1 MAADLQEQAV
11 QVEWK
16 AAKITAAALKG
27 LIEQI
32 LANREKIT
40 HGEQS
45 LKKLNLQGKKLESI
59 ELTGEDM
66 QAFKRELNKY
76 AVDFSIKKDTET
88 QNYTVFFKGQDVDR
102 VYKGL
107 QKCVENFQKGS
118 KKPMQKPEATH
129 VAGYAAWKKKFNRQ
143 VQRGESGIQIVGY
156 SPRKVNVE
164 QEKKDSSGNTIIG
177 ADGKPVMEK
186 VTRQVPSYVPVS
198 VFDVSQTEGEPLPQ
212 LVNELNGSVE
222 AYQDLMQ
229 AIRDVSPFPVS
240 FEEIQGGAKGFCDPV
255 TQRIVIQQ
263 GMSEAQ
269 SVKTAIHEVTH
280 ADLHAPEQNLIL
292 ADRTD
297 RRTREIEA
305 ESTAFV
311 VCEHYG
317 IDTSDYTFPYL
328 ASWSSSKELAE
339 LQSSLET
346 IQKQAG
352 DLIDKIDTRL
362 TELQKDREKDL
373 FTEITPDQVKNL
385 ASSFENKED
394 RTFIIY
400 QLKENADNRN
410 IRFEGLDQLRQAN
423 IAPALPMYD
432 KVYTGKLP
440 AGKTLDDIFTEFNI
454 NRPADFTGHSLSVSD
469 IIAIKEDFGITAHY
483 VDSFGFENLPEFAQ
497 DIEDQQ
503 QEADVASFEK
513 YQGISSEEARRH
525 EELLDTVRF
534 DGDIDLDRE
543 KTREQLGFRD
553 QNKEQPK
560 AAQEP
565 QKKISMKERM
575 AAAQAEADRRNSSHA
590 LNQHQRDKT
599 AERGE

>member
-1 MAADLQEQAV
+1 MPKNNDKLKELLEQAE
-11 QVEWK
+11 QGTK
-16 AAKITAAALKG
+16 AVFESENYRNYLATMSKFHSYSFRNSL
-27 LIEQI
+27 LI
-32 LANREKIT
+32 L
-40 HGEQS
+40 
-45 LKKLNLQGKKLESI
+45 
-59 ELTGEDM
+59 
-66 QAFKRELNKY
+66 
-76 AVDFSIKKDTET
+76 
-88 QNYTVFFKGQDVDR
+88 
-102 VYKGL
+102 
-107 QKCVENFQKGS
+107 
-118 KKPMQKPEATH
+118 MQKPEATH

-164 QEKKDSSGNTIIG
+164 QEKKDSFGNTIIG

-373 FTEITPDQVKNL
+373 FTEITPDQVKTL
-385 ASSFENKED
+385 ASSFEKED
-394 RTFIIY
+394 
-400 QLKENADNRN
+400 L
-410 IRFEGLDQLRQAN
+410 
-423 IAPALPMYD
+423 
-432 KVYTGKLP
+432 
-440 AGKTLDDIFTEFNI
+440 
-454 NRPADFTGHSLSVSD
+454 
-469 IIAIKEDFGITAHY
+469 
-483 VDSFGFENLPEFAQ
+483 
-497 DIEDQQ
+497 
-503 QEADVASFEK
+503 
-513 YQGISSEEARRH
+513 RH
-525 EELLDTVRF
+525 EEMLDTVRF

-590 LNQHQRDKT
+590 LNQPQRDKT
-599 AERGE
+599 AERRE

>member
-1 MAADLQEQAV
+1 MPKNNDKLKELLEQAE
-11 QVEWK
+11 QGTK
-16 AAKITAAALKG
+16 AVFESENYRNYLATMSKFHSYSFRNSL
-27 LIEQI
+27 LI
-32 LANREKIT
+32 L
-40 HGEQS
+40 
-45 LKKLNLQGKKLESI
+45 
-59 ELTGEDM
+59 
-66 QAFKRELNKY
+66 
-76 AVDFSIKKDTET
+76 
-88 QNYTVFFKGQDVDR
+88 
-102 VYKGL
+102 
-107 QKCVENFQKGS
+107 
-118 KKPMQKPEATH
+118 MQKPEATH

-240 FEEIQGGAKGFCDPV
+240 FEEIQGGTKGFCDPV

-269 SVKTAIHEVTH
+269 SIKTAIHEVTH

-373 FTEITPDQVKNL
+373 FTEITPDQVKTL
-385 ASSFENKED
+385 ASSFEKED
-394 RTFIIY
+394 
-400 QLKENADNRN
+400 
-410 IRFEGLDQLRQAN
+410 
-423 IAPALPMYD
+423 
-432 KVYTGKLP
+432 
-440 AGKTLDDIFTEFNI
+440 
-454 NRPADFTGHSLSVSD
+454 
-469 IIAIKEDFGITAHY
+469 
-483 VDSFGFENLPEFAQ
+483 
-497 DIEDQQ
+497 
-503 QEADVASFEK
+503 
-513 YQGISSEEARRH
+513 RRH
-525 EELLDTVRF
+525 EEMLDTVRF

-590 LNQHQRDKT
+590 LNQPQRDKT
-599 AERGE
+599 AERRE

>member
-1 MAADLQEQAV
+1 MPKNNDKLKELLEQAE
-11 QVEWK
+11 QGTK
-16 AAKITAAALKG
+16 AVFESNNYRNYLATMSKFHSYSFRNSL
-27 LIEQI
+27 LI
-32 LANREKIT
+32 L
-40 HGEQS
+40 
-45 LKKLNLQGKKLESI
+45 
-59 ELTGEDM
+59 
-66 QAFKRELNKY
+66 
-76 AVDFSIKKDTET
+76 
-88 QNYTVFFKGQDVDR
+88 
-102 VYKGL
+102 
-107 QKCVENFQKGS
+107 
-118 KKPMQKPEATH
+118 MQKPEATH

-164 QEKKDSSGNTIIG
+164 QEKKDSSGHTIIG
-177 ADGKPVMEK
+177 ADGKPVMER

-346 IQKQAG
+346 IQKQAE

-373 FTEITPDQVKNL
+373 FTEITPDQVKAL
-385 ASSFENKED
+385 VSSFENKED
-394 RTFIIY
+394 RPFGCYLAPENGKWTAVDDRTHDCWVETFPDRKTAIDWLSGKFEMSEYLERQAAPKIEIGNKTLAGRTFSIY
-400 QLKENADNRN
+400 QLKNDESTRPFK
-410 IRFEGLDQLRQAN
+410 FEGLDYVKQHNENA
-423 IAPALPMYD
+423 APSLAMYD
-432 KVYTGKLP
+432 LVYSGSLPEGK
-440 AGKTLDDIFTEFNI
+440 GLDDIFTEFNI
-454 NRPADFTGHSLSVSD
+454 NHPADFTGHSLSVSD
-469 IIAIKEDFGITAHY
+469 IIAIKFEGKITAHY

-497 DIEDQQ
+497 AIEDKQ
-503 QEADVASFEK
+503 QEIDVASYEK
-513 YQGISSEEARRH
+513 YQGISQDSRRQEET
-525 EELLDTVRF
+525 LDSVKF
-534 DGDIDLDRE
+534 DNDIDLDRE
-543 KTREQLGFRD
+543 KTREQLGFKD
-553 QNKEQPK
+553 Q
-560 AAQEP
+560 AAAPAQP
-565 QKKISMKERM
+565 QKKMSMKERM

-590 LNQHQRDKT
+590 PDQPQHDKT

>member
-1 MAADLQEQAV
+1 MPKNNDKLKELLEQAE
-11 QVEWK
+11 QGTK
-16 AAKITAAALKG
+16 AVFESENYRNYLATMSKFHSYSFRNSL
-27 LIEQI
+27 LI
-32 LANREKIT
+32 L
-40 HGEQS
+40 
-45 LKKLNLQGKKLESI
+45 
-59 ELTGEDM
+59 
-66 QAFKRELNKY
+66 
-76 AVDFSIKKDTET
+76 
-88 QNYTVFFKGQDVDR
+88 
-102 VYKGL
+102 
-107 QKCVENFQKGS
+107 
-118 KKPMQKPEATH
+118 MQKPEATH

-229 AIRDVSPFPVS
+229 AICDVSPFPVS

-373 FTEITPDQVKNL
+373 FTEITPDQVKTL
-385 ASSFENKED
+385 ASSFEKED
-394 RTFIIY
+394 
-400 QLKENADNRN
+400 
-410 IRFEGLDQLRQAN
+410 
-423 IAPALPMYD
+423 
-432 KVYTGKLP
+432 
-440 AGKTLDDIFTEFNI
+440 
-454 NRPADFTGHSLSVSD
+454 
-469 IIAIKEDFGITAHY
+469 
-483 VDSFGFENLPEFAQ
+483 
-497 DIEDQQ
+497 
-503 QEADVASFEK
+503 
-513 YQGISSEEARRH
+513 RRH
-525 EELLDTVRF
+525 EEMLDTVRF

-590 LNQHQRDKT
+590 LNQPQRDKT
-599 AERGE
+599 AERRE

>member
-1 MAADLQEQAV
+1 MPKNNDKLKELLEQAE
-11 QVEWK
+11 QGTK
-16 AAKITAAALKG
+16 AVFESENYRNYLATMSKFHSYSFRNSL
-27 LIEQI
+27 LI
-32 LANREKIT
+32 L
-40 HGEQS
+40 
-45 LKKLNLQGKKLESI
+45 
-59 ELTGEDM
+59 
-66 QAFKRELNKY
+66 
-76 AVDFSIKKDTET
+76 
-88 QNYTVFFKGQDVDR
+88 
-102 VYKGL
+102 
-107 QKCVENFQKGS
+107 
-118 KKPMQKPEATH
+118 MQKPEATH

-362 TELQKDREKDL
+362 TELQKDKEKDL
-373 FTEITPDQVKNL
+373 FTEITPDQVKTL
-385 ASSFENKED
+385 ASSFEK
-394 RTFIIY
+394 
-400 QLKENADNRN
+400 
-410 IRFEGLDQLRQAN
+410 
-423 IAPALPMYD
+423 
-432 KVYTGKLP
+432 
-440 AGKTLDDIFTEFNI
+440 
-454 NRPADFTGHSLSVSD
+454 
-469 IIAIKEDFGITAHY
+469 
-483 VDSFGFENLPEFAQ
+483 VDSFGFEKLPEFAQ

-525 EELLDTVRF
+525 EEMLDTVRF

-575 AAAQAEADRRNSSHA
+575 AAAQAEADRRNSSHS
-590 LNQHQRDKT
+590 LNQPQRDKT

>member
-1 MAADLQEQAV
+1 MPKNNDKLKELLEQAE
-11 QVEWK
+11 QGTK
-16 AAKITAAALKG
+16 AVFESENYRNYLATMSKFHSYSFRNSL
-27 LIEQI
+27 LI
-32 LANREKIT
+32 L
-40 HGEQS
+40 
-45 LKKLNLQGKKLESI
+45 
-59 ELTGEDM
+59 
-66 QAFKRELNKY
+66 
-76 AVDFSIKKDTET
+76 
-88 QNYTVFFKGQDVDR
+88 
-102 VYKGL
+102 
-107 QKCVENFQKGS
+107 
-118 KKPMQKPEATH
+118 MQKPEATH

-177 ADGKPVMEK
+177 ADGNPVMEK

-373 FTEITPDQVKNL
+373 FTEITPDQVKTL
-385 ASSFENKED
+385 ASSFEKED
-394 RTFIIY
+394 
-400 QLKENADNRN
+400 
-410 IRFEGLDQLRQAN
+410 
-423 IAPALPMYD
+423 
-432 KVYTGKLP
+432 
-440 AGKTLDDIFTEFNI
+440 
-454 NRPADFTGHSLSVSD
+454 
-469 IIAIKEDFGITAHY
+469 
-483 VDSFGFENLPEFAQ
+483 
-497 DIEDQQ
+497 
-503 QEADVASFEK
+503 
-513 YQGISSEEARRH
+513 RRH
-525 EELLDTVRF
+525 EEMLDTVRF

-590 LNQHQRDKT
+590 LNQPQRDKT
-599 AERGE
+599 AERRE

>member
-1 MAADLQEQAV
+1 
-11 QVEWK
+11 
-16 AAKITAAALKG
+16 
-27 LIEQI
+27 
-32 LANREKIT
+32 
-40 HGEQS
+40 
-45 LKKLNLQGKKLESI
+45 
-59 ELTGEDM
+59 
-66 QAFKRELNKY
+66 
-76 AVDFSIKKDTET
+76 
-88 QNYTVFFKGQDVDR
+88 
-102 VYKGL
+102 
-107 QKCVENFQKGS
+107 
-118 KKPMQKPEATH
+118 MQKPEATH

-373 FTEITPDQVKNL
+373 FTEITPDQVKTL
-385 ASSFENKED
+385 ASSFEKED
-394 RTFIIY
+394 
-400 QLKENADNRN
+400 
-410 IRFEGLDQLRQAN
+410 
-423 IAPALPMYD
+423 
-432 KVYTGKLP
+432 
-440 AGKTLDDIFTEFNI
+440 
-454 NRPADFTGHSLSVSD
+454 
-469 IIAIKEDFGITAHY
+469 
-483 VDSFGFENLPEFAQ
+483 
-497 DIEDQQ
+497 
-503 QEADVASFEK
+503 
-513 YQGISSEEARRH
+513 RRH
-525 EELLDTVRF
+525 EEILDTVRF

-590 LNQHQRDKT
+590 LNQPQRDKT
-599 AERGE
+599 AERRE

>member
-1 MAADLQEQAV
+1 MPKNNDKLKELLEQAE
-11 QVEWK
+11 QGTK
-16 AAKITAAALKG
+16 AVFESENYRNYLATMSKFHSYSFRNSL
-27 LIEQI
+27 LI
-32 LANREKIT
+32 L
-40 HGEQS
+40 
-45 LKKLNLQGKKLESI
+45 
-59 ELTGEDM
+59 
-66 QAFKRELNKY
+66 
-76 AVDFSIKKDTET
+76 
-88 QNYTVFFKGQDVDR
+88 
-102 VYKGL
+102 
-107 QKCVENFQKGS
+107 
-118 KKPMQKPEATH
+118 MQKPEATH

-373 FTEITPDQVKNL
+373 FTEITPDQVKTL
-385 ASSFENKED
+385 ASSFEKED
-394 RTFIIY
+394 
-400 QLKENADNRN
+400 
-410 IRFEGLDQLRQAN
+410 
-423 IAPALPMYD
+423 
-432 KVYTGKLP
+432 
-440 AGKTLDDIFTEFNI
+440 
-454 NRPADFTGHSLSVSD
+454 
-469 IIAIKEDFGITAHY
+469 
-483 VDSFGFENLPEFAQ
+483 
-497 DIEDQQ
+497 
-503 QEADVASFEK
+503 
-513 YQGISSEEARRH
+513 RRH
-525 EELLDTVRF
+525 EEMLDTVRF

-565 QKKISMKERM
+565 QMKISMKERM

-590 LNQHQRDKT
+590 LNQPQRDKT
-599 AERGE
+599 AERRE

>member
-1 MAADLQEQAV
+1 MPKNNDKLKELLEQAE
-11 QVEWK
+11 QGTK
-16 AAKITAAALKG
+16 AVFESENYRNYLATMSKFHSYSFRNSL
-27 LIEQI
+27 LI
-32 LANREKIT
+32 L
-40 HGEQS
+40 
-45 LKKLNLQGKKLESI
+45 
-59 ELTGEDM
+59 
-66 QAFKRELNKY
+66 
-76 AVDFSIKKDTET
+76 
-88 QNYTVFFKGQDVDR
+88 
-102 VYKGL
+102 
-107 QKCVENFQKGS
+107 
-118 KKPMQKPEATH
+118 MQKPEATH

-373 FTEITPDQVKNL
+373 FTEITPDQVKTL
-385 ASSFENKED
+385 ASSFEKED
-394 RTFIIY
+394 
-400 QLKENADNRN
+400 
-410 IRFEGLDQLRQAN
+410 
-423 IAPALPMYD
+423 
-432 KVYTGKLP
+432 
-440 AGKTLDDIFTEFNI
+440 
-454 NRPADFTGHSLSVSD
+454 
-469 IIAIKEDFGITAHY
+469 
-483 VDSFGFENLPEFAQ
+483 
-497 DIEDQQ
+497 
-503 QEADVASFEK
+503 
-513 YQGISSEEARRH
+513 RRH
-525 EELLDTVRF
+525 EEMLDTVRF

-575 AAAQAEADRRNSSHA
+575 AAAQAEADRRNSSRA
-590 LNQHQRDKT
+590 LNQPQRDKT
-599 AERGE
+599 AERRE

>member
-1 MAADLQEQAV
+1 MPKNNDKLKELLEQAE
-11 QVEWK
+11 QGTK
-16 AAKITAAALKG
+16 AVFESENYRNYLATMSKFHSYSFRNSL
-27 LIEQI
+27 LI
-32 LANREKIT
+32 L
-40 HGEQS
+40 
-45 LKKLNLQGKKLESI
+45 
-59 ELTGEDM
+59 
-66 QAFKRELNKY
+66 
-76 AVDFSIKKDTET
+76 
-88 QNYTVFFKGQDVDR
+88 
-102 VYKGL
+102 
-107 QKCVENFQKGS
+107 
-118 KKPMQKPEATH
+118 MQKPEATH
-129 VAGYAAWKKKFNRQ
+129 VAGYAAWKKKFN
-143 VQRGESGIQIVGY
+143 
-156 SPRKVNVE
+156 
-164 QEKKDSSGNTIIG
+164 
-177 ADGKPVMEK
+177 
-186 VTRQVPSYVPVS
+186 RQVPSYVPVS

-590 LNQHQRDKT
+590 LNQPQRDKT

>member
-1 MAADLQEQAV
+1 MPKNNDKLKELLEQAE
-11 QVEWK
+11 QGTK
-16 AAKITAAALKG
+16 AVFESENYRNYLATMSKFHSYSFRNSL
-27 LIEQI
+27 LI
-32 LANREKIT
+32 L
-40 HGEQS
+40 
-45 LKKLNLQGKKLESI
+45 
-59 ELTGEDM
+59 
-66 QAFKRELNKY
+66 
-76 AVDFSIKKDTET
+76 
-88 QNYTVFFKGQDVDR
+88 
-102 VYKGL
+102 
-107 QKCVENFQKGS
+107 
-118 KKPMQKPEATH
+118 MQKPEATH

-186 VTRQVPSYVPVS
+186 ITRQVPSYVPVS

-373 FTEITPDQVKNL
+373 FTEITPDQVKTL
-385 ASSFENKED
+385 ASSFEKED
-394 RTFIIY
+394 
-400 QLKENADNRN
+400 
-410 IRFEGLDQLRQAN
+410 
-423 IAPALPMYD
+423 
-432 KVYTGKLP
+432 
-440 AGKTLDDIFTEFNI
+440 
-454 NRPADFTGHSLSVSD
+454 
-469 IIAIKEDFGITAHY
+469 
-483 VDSFGFENLPEFAQ
+483 
-497 DIEDQQ
+497 
-503 QEADVASFEK
+503 
-513 YQGISSEEARRH
+513 RRH
-525 EELLDTVRF
+525 EEMLDTVRF

-590 LNQHQRDKT
+590 LNQPQRDKT
-599 AERGE
+599 AERRE

>member
-1 MAADLQEQAV
+1 MPKNNDKLKELLEQAE
-11 QVEWK
+11 QGTK
-16 AAKITAAALKG
+16 AVFESDNYRNYLATMSKFHSYSFRNSL
-27 LIEQI
+27 LI
-32 LANREKIT
+32 L
-40 HGEQS
+40 
-45 LKKLNLQGKKLESI
+45 
-59 ELTGEDM
+59 
-66 QAFKRELNKY
+66 
-76 AVDFSIKKDTET
+76 
-88 QNYTVFFKGQDVDR
+88 
-102 VYKGL
+102 
-107 QKCVENFQKGS
+107 
-118 KKPMQKPEATH
+118 MQKPEATH

-156 SPRKVNVE
+156 SPRKVNME
-164 QEKKDSSGNTIIG
+164 QEKKDSSGHTIIG
-177 ADGKPVMEK
+177 ADGKPVMER

-373 FTEITPDQVKNL
+373 SVP
-385 ASSFENKED
+385 AD

-400 QLKENADNRN
+400 QLKENADNQN
-410 IRFEGLDQLRQAN
+410 IRFEGLDQLQQAN
-423 IAPALPMYD
+423 IALALPMYD

-454 NRPADFTGHSLSVSD
+454 NRPADFIGHSLSVSD
-469 IIAIKEDFGITAHY
+469 IIVIKEDFGFTAHY
-483 VDSFGFENLPEFAQ
+483 VDSFGFESLPEFAQ
-497 DIEDQQ
+497 AIGNQQ

-513 YQGISSEEARRH
+513 YQGILSEEARRH
-525 EELLDTVRF
+525 EETLDTVRF

-553 QNKEQPK
+553 QYKEQPK
-560 AAQEP
+560 AAPEP

-590 LNQHQRDKT
+590 PDQPQHDKT
-599 AERGE
+599 TERGE

>member
-1 MAADLQEQAV
+1 MPKNNDKLKELLEQAE
-11 QVEWK
+11 QGTK
-16 AAKITAAALKG
+16 AVFESENYRNYLATMSKFHSYSFRNSL
-27 LIEQI
+27 LI
-32 LANREKIT
+32 L
-40 HGEQS
+40 
-45 LKKLNLQGKKLESI
+45 
-59 ELTGEDM
+59 
-66 QAFKRELNKY
+66 
-76 AVDFSIKKDTET
+76 
-88 QNYTVFFKGQDVDR
+88 
-102 VYKGL
+102 
-107 QKCVENFQKGS
+107 
-118 KKPMQKPEATH
+118 MQKPEATH

-373 FTEITPDQVKNL
+373 FTEITPDQVKTL
-385 ASSFENKED
+385 ASSFEKED
-394 RTFIIY
+394 
-400 QLKENADNRN
+400 
-410 IRFEGLDQLRQAN
+410 
-423 IAPALPMYD
+423 
-432 KVYTGKLP
+432 
-440 AGKTLDDIFTEFNI
+440 
-454 NRPADFTGHSLSVSD
+454 
-469 IIAIKEDFGITAHY
+469 
-483 VDSFGFENLPEFAQ
+483 
-497 DIEDQQ
+497 
-503 QEADVASFEK
+503 
-513 YQGISSEEARRH
+513 RRH
-525 EELLDTVRF
+525 EEMLDTVRF

-590 LNQHQRDKT
+590 LNQPQRDKT
-599 AERGE
+599 AERGK

>member
-1 MAADLQEQAV
+1 MPKNNDKLKELLEQAE
-11 QVEWK
+11 QGTK
-16 AAKITAAALKG
+16 AVFESENYRNYLATMSKFHSYSFRNSL
-27 LIEQI
+27 LI
-32 LANREKIT
+32 L
-40 HGEQS
+40 
-45 LKKLNLQGKKLESI
+45 
-59 ELTGEDM
+59 
-66 QAFKRELNKY
+66 
-76 AVDFSIKKDTET
+76 
-88 QNYTVFFKGQDVDR
+88 
-102 VYKGL
+102 
-107 QKCVENFQKGS
+107 
-118 KKPMQKPEATH
+118 MQKPEATH

-186 VTRQVPSYVPVS
+186 VTLQVPSYVPVS

-373 FTEITPDQVKNL
+373 FTEITPDQVKTL
-385 ASSFENKED
+385 ASSFEKED
-394 RTFIIY
+394 
-400 QLKENADNRN
+400 
-410 IRFEGLDQLRQAN
+410 
-423 IAPALPMYD
+423 
-432 KVYTGKLP
+432 
-440 AGKTLDDIFTEFNI
+440 
-454 NRPADFTGHSLSVSD
+454 
-469 IIAIKEDFGITAHY
+469 
-483 VDSFGFENLPEFAQ
+483 
-497 DIEDQQ
+497 
-503 QEADVASFEK
+503 
-513 YQGISSEEARRH
+513 RRH
-525 EELLDTVRF
+525 EEMLDTVRF

-590 LNQHQRDKT
+590 LNQPQRDKT
-599 AERGE
+599 AERRE

>member
-1 MAADLQEQAV
+1 MPKNNDKLKELLEQAE
-11 QVEWK
+11 QGTK
-16 AAKITAAALKG
+16 AVFESENYRNYLATMSKFHSYSFRNSL
-27 LIEQI
+27 LI
-32 LANREKIT
+32 L
-40 HGEQS
+40 
-45 LKKLNLQGKKLESI
+45 
-59 ELTGEDM
+59 
-66 QAFKRELNKY
+66 
-76 AVDFSIKKDTET
+76 
-88 QNYTVFFKGQDVDR
+88 
-102 VYKGL
+102 
-107 QKCVENFQKGS
+107 
-118 KKPMQKPEATH
+118 MQKPEATH

-177 ADGKPVMEK
+177 SDGKPVMEK

-373 FTEITPDQVKNL
+373 FTEITPDQVKTL
-385 ASSFENKED
+385 ASSFEKED
-394 RTFIIY
+394 
-400 QLKENADNRN
+400 
-410 IRFEGLDQLRQAN
+410 
-423 IAPALPMYD
+423 
-432 KVYTGKLP
+432 
-440 AGKTLDDIFTEFNI
+440 
-454 NRPADFTGHSLSVSD
+454 
-469 IIAIKEDFGITAHY
+469 
-483 VDSFGFENLPEFAQ
+483 
-497 DIEDQQ
+497 
-503 QEADVASFEK
+503 
-513 YQGISSEEARRH
+513 RRH
-525 EELLDTVRF
+525 EEMLDTVRF

-590 LNQHQRDKT
+590 LNQPQRDKT
-599 AERGE
+599 AERRE

>member
-1 MAADLQEQAV
+1 MPKNNDKLKELLEQAE
-11 QVEWK
+11 QGTK
-16 AAKITAAALKG
+16 AVFESENYRNYLATMSKFHSYSFRNSL
-27 LIEQI
+27 LI
-32 LANREKIT
+32 L
-40 HGEQS
+40 
-45 LKKLNLQGKKLESI
+45 
-59 ELTGEDM
+59 
-66 QAFKRELNKY
+66 
-76 AVDFSIKKDTET
+76 
-88 QNYTVFFKGQDVDR
+88 
-102 VYKGL
+102 
-107 QKCVENFQKGS
+107 
-118 KKPMQKPEATH
+118 MQKPEATH

-143 VQRGESGIQIVGY
+143 VQRGERGIQIVGY

-373 FTEITPDQVKNL
+373 FTEITPDQVKTL
-385 ASSFENKED
+385 ASSFEKED
-394 RTFIIY
+394 RPFI
-400 QLKENADNRN
+400 
-410 IRFEGLDQLRQAN
+410 
-423 IAPALPMYD
+423 
-432 KVYTGKLP
+432 T
-440 AGKTLDDIFTEFNI
+440 
-454 NRPADFTGHSLSVSD
+454 
-469 IIAIKEDFGITAHY
+469 
-483 VDSFGFENLPEFAQ
+483 EFAQ
-497 DIEDQQ
+497 DIEDLQ

-525 EELLDTVRF
+525 EEMLDTVRF

-590 LNQHQRDKT
+590 LNQPQRDKT
-599 AERGE
+599 AERGK

>member
-1 MAADLQEQAV
+1 MPKNNDKLKELLEQAE
-11 QVEWK
+11 QGTK
-16 AAKITAAALKG
+16 AVFESENYRNYLATMSKFHSYSFRNSL
-27 LIEQI
+27 LI
-32 LANREKIT
+32 L
-40 HGEQS
+40 
-45 LKKLNLQGKKLESI
+45 
-59 ELTGEDM
+59 
-66 QAFKRELNKY
+66 
-76 AVDFSIKKDTET
+76 
-88 QNYTVFFKGQDVDR
+88 
-102 VYKGL
+102 
-107 QKCVENFQKGS
+107 
-118 KKPMQKPEATH
+118 MQKPEATH

-305 ESTAFV
+305 ESAAFV

-362 TELQKDREKDL
+362 TELQKRKRGFL
-373 FTEITPDQVKNL
+373 PD
-385 ASSFENKED
+385 
-394 RTFIIY
+394 
-400 QLKENADNRN
+400 
-410 IRFEGLDQLRQAN
+410 
-423 IAPALPMYD
+423 PA
-432 KVYTGKLP
+432 
-440 AGKTLDDIFTEFNI
+440 
-454 NRPADFTGHSLSVSD
+454 
-469 IIAIKEDFGITAHY
+469 
-483 VDSFGFENLPEFAQ
+483 
-497 DIEDQQ
+497 
-503 QEADVASFEK
+503 
-513 YQGISSEEARRH
+513 
-525 EELLDTVRF
+525 
-534 DGDIDLDRE
+534 
-543 KTREQLGFRD
+543 
-553 QNKEQPK
+553 
-560 AAQEP
+560 
-565 QKKISMKERM
+565 
-575 AAAQAEADRRNSSHA
+575 
-590 LNQHQRDKT
+590 
-599 AERGE
+599 

>member
-1 MAADLQEQAV
+1 MPKNNDKLKELLEQAE
-11 QVEWK
+11 QGTK
-16 AAKITAAALKG
+16 AVFESENYRNYLAIMSKFHSYSFRNSL
-27 LIEQI
+27 LI
-32 LANREKIT
+32 L
-40 HGEQS
+40 
-45 LKKLNLQGKKLESI
+45 
-59 ELTGEDM
+59 
-66 QAFKRELNKY
+66 
-76 AVDFSIKKDTET
+76 
-88 QNYTVFFKGQDVDR
+88 
-102 VYKGL
+102 
-107 QKCVENFQKGS
+107 
-118 KKPMQKPEATH
+118 MQKPEATH

-513 YQGISSEEARRH
+513 YQGIHQRKPAAMRNCLIQSDLTVILTLTGKRRGNSLAFEIRTKNSQRRH
-525 EELLDTVRF
+525 RS
-534 DGDIDLDRE
+534 R
-543 KTREQLGFRD
+543 KR
-553 QNKEQPK
+553 K
-560 AAQEP
+560 
-565 QKKISMKERM
+565 
-575 AAAQAEADRRNSSHA
+575 
-590 LNQHQRDKT
+590 
-599 AERGE
+599 

>member
-1 MAADLQEQAV
+1 MPKNNDKLKELLEQAE
-11 QVEWK
+11 QGTK
-16 AAKITAAALKG
+16 AVFESENYRNYLATMSKFHSYSFRNSL
-27 LIEQI
+27 LI
-32 LANREKIT
+32 L
-40 HGEQS
+40 
-45 LKKLNLQGKKLESI
+45 
-59 ELTGEDM
+59 
-66 QAFKRELNKY
+66 
-76 AVDFSIKKDTET
+76 
-88 QNYTVFFKGQDVDR
+88 
-102 VYKGL
+102 
-107 QKCVENFQKGS
+107 
-118 KKPMQKPEATH
+118 MQKPEATH

-373 FTEITPDQVKNL
+373 FTEITPDQVKTL
-385 ASSFENKED
+385 ASSFEKED
-394 RTFIIY
+394 
-400 QLKENADNRN
+400 
-410 IRFEGLDQLRQAN
+410 
-423 IAPALPMYD
+423 
-432 KVYTGKLP
+432 
-440 AGKTLDDIFTEFNI
+440 
-454 NRPADFTGHSLSVSD
+454 
-469 IIAIKEDFGITAHY
+469 
-483 VDSFGFENLPEFAQ
+483 
-497 DIEDQQ
+497 
-503 QEADVASFEK
+503 
-513 YQGISSEEARRH
+513 RRH
-525 EELLDTVRF
+525 EEMLDTVRF

-590 LNQHQRDKT
+590 LNQPQRDKT
-599 AERGE
+599 AERRE

>member
-1 MAADLQEQAV
+1 MPKNNDKLKELLEQAE
-11 QVEWK
+11 QGTK
-16 AAKITAAALKG
+16 AVFESENYRNYLATMSKFHSYSFRNSL
-27 LIEQI
+27 LI
-32 LANREKIT
+32 L
-40 HGEQS
+40 
-45 LKKLNLQGKKLESI
+45 
-59 ELTGEDM
+59 
-66 QAFKRELNKY
+66 
-76 AVDFSIKKDTET
+76 
-88 QNYTVFFKGQDVDR
+88 
-102 VYKGL
+102 
-107 QKCVENFQKGS
+107 
-118 KKPMQKPEATH
+118 MQKPEATH

-373 FTEITPDQVKNL
+373 FTEITPDQVKTL
-385 ASSFENKED
+385 ASSFEKED
-394 RTFIIY
+394 
-400 QLKENADNRN
+400 L
-410 IRFEGLDQLRQAN
+410 
-423 IAPALPMYD
+423 
-432 KVYTGKLP
+432 
-440 AGKTLDDIFTEFNI
+440 
-454 NRPADFTGHSLSVSD
+454 
-469 IIAIKEDFGITAHY
+469 
-483 VDSFGFENLPEFAQ
+483 
-497 DIEDQQ
+497 
-503 QEADVASFEK
+503 
-513 YQGISSEEARRH
+513 RH
-525 EELLDTVRF
+525 EEMLDTVRF

-590 LNQHQRDKT
+590 LNQPQRDKT
-599 AERGE
+599 AERRE

>member
-1 MAADLQEQAV
+1 MPKNNDKLKELLEQAE
-11 QVEWK
+11 QGTK
-16 AAKITAAALKG
+16 AVFESENYRNYLATMSKFHSYSFRNSL
-27 LIEQI
+27 LI
-32 LANREKIT
+32 L
-40 HGEQS
+40 
-45 LKKLNLQGKKLESI
+45 
-59 ELTGEDM
+59 
-66 QAFKRELNKY
+66 
-76 AVDFSIKKDTET
+76 
-88 QNYTVFFKGQDVDR
+88 
-102 VYKGL
+102 
-107 QKCVENFQKGS
+107 
-118 KKPMQKPEATH
+118 MQKPEATH

-373 FTEITPDQVKNL
+373 FTEITPDQVKTL
-385 ASSFENKED
+385 ASSFEKED
-394 RTFIIY
+394 
-400 QLKENADNRN
+400 
-410 IRFEGLDQLRQAN
+410 
-423 IAPALPMYD
+423 
-432 KVYTGKLP
+432 
-440 AGKTLDDIFTEFNI
+440 
-454 NRPADFTGHSLSVSD
+454 
-469 IIAIKEDFGITAHY
+469 
-483 VDSFGFENLPEFAQ
+483 
-497 DIEDQQ
+497 
-503 QEADVASFEK
+503 
-513 YQGISSEEARRH
+513 RRH
-525 EELLDTVRF
+525 EEMLDTVRF

-565 QKKISMKERM
+565 QKKISMKERL

-590 LNQHQRDKT
+590 LNQPQRDKT
-599 AERGE
+599 AERRE

>member
-1 MAADLQEQAV
+1 MPKNNDKLKELLEQAE
-11 QVEWK
+11 QGTK
-16 AAKITAAALKG
+16 AVFESENYRNYLATMSKFHSYSFRNSL
-27 LIEQI
+27 LI
-32 LANREKIT
+32 L
-40 HGEQS
+40 
-45 LKKLNLQGKKLESI
+45 
-59 ELTGEDM
+59 
-66 QAFKRELNKY
+66 
-76 AVDFSIKKDTET
+76 
-88 QNYTVFFKGQDVDR
+88 
-102 VYKGL
+102 
-107 QKCVENFQKGS
+107 
-118 KKPMQKPEATH
+118 MQKPEATH

-373 FTEITPDQVKNL
+373 FTEITPDQVKTL
-385 ASSFENKED
+385 ASSFEKED
-394 RTFIIY
+394 RPFI
-400 QLKENADNRN
+400 
-410 IRFEGLDQLRQAN
+410 
-423 IAPALPMYD
+423 
-432 KVYTGKLP
+432 T
-440 AGKTLDDIFTEFNI
+440 
-454 NRPADFTGHSLSVSD
+454 
-469 IIAIKEDFGITAHY
+469 
-483 VDSFGFENLPEFAQ
+483 EFAQ
-497 DIEDQQ
+497 DIEDLQ

-525 EELLDTVRF
+525 EEMLDTVRF

-590 LNQHQRDKT
+590 LNQPQRDKT
-599 AERGE
+599 AERGK

>member
-1 MAADLQEQAV
+1 MPKNNDKLKELLEQAE
-11 QVEWK
+11 QGTK
-16 AAKITAAALKG
+16 AVFESENYRNYLATMSKFHSYSFRNSL
-27 LIEQI
+27 LI
-32 LANREKIT
+32 L
-40 HGEQS
+40 
-45 LKKLNLQGKKLESI
+45 
-59 ELTGEDM
+59 
-66 QAFKRELNKY
+66 
-76 AVDFSIKKDTET
+76 
-88 QNYTVFFKGQDVDR
+88 
-102 VYKGL
+102 
-107 QKCVENFQKGS
+107 
-118 KKPMQKPEATH
+118 MQKPEATH

-373 FTEITPDQVKNL
+373 FTE
-385 ASSFENKED
+385 
-394 RTFIIY
+394 
-400 QLKENADNRN
+400 
-410 IRFEGLDQLRQAN
+410 
-423 IAPALPMYD
+423 
-432 KVYTGKLP
+432 
-440 AGKTLDDIFTEFNI
+440 
-454 NRPADFTGHSLSVSD
+454 
-469 IIAIKEDFGITAHY
+469 
-483 VDSFGFENLPEFAQ
+483 
-497 DIEDQQ
+497 
-503 QEADVASFEK
+503 ASFEK

-525 EELLDTVRF
+525 EEMLDTVRF

-590 LNQHQRDKT
+590 LNQPQRDKT
-599 AERGE
+599 AERGK

>member
-1 MAADLQEQAV
+1 MPKNNDKLKELLKQAEQGTKAV
-11 QVEWK
+11 FESDNYRNYLATMSK
-16 AAKITAAALKG
+16 FHSYSFRNSL
-27 LIEQI
+27 LI
-32 LANREKIT
+32 L
-40 HGEQS
+40 
-45 LKKLNLQGKKLESI
+45 
-59 ELTGEDM
+59 
-66 QAFKRELNKY
+66 
-76 AVDFSIKKDTET
+76 
-88 QNYTVFFKGQDVDR
+88 
-102 VYKGL
+102 
-107 QKCVENFQKGS
+107 
-118 KKPMQKPEATH
+118 MQKPEATH

-143 VQRGESGIQIVGY
+143 VQRGESSIQIVGY

-164 QEKKDSSGNTIIG
+164 QEKKDSSGHTIIG
-177 ADGKPVMEK
+177 ADGKPVMER
-186 VTRQVPSYVPVS
+186 VTQQIPSYVPVS

-240 FEEIQGGAKGFCDPV
+240 FEEIHGGAKGFCDPV

-280 ADLHAPEQNLIL
+280 ADLHAPEQNLVL

-373 FTEITPDQVKNL
+373 FTEITPDQVKAL
-385 ASSFENKED
+385 VSSFENKEDRPFGCYLAPENGKWTAVDDRTHDCWVETFPDRKTAIDWLSGKFEMSEYHDLSNNAPTLKQDNSPAPAD

-432 KVYTGKLP
+432 KVYIGKMP
-440 AGKTLDDIFTEFNI
+440 AGKNLDDIFTEFNI

-469 IIAIKEDFGITAHY
+469 IIAIKDDFGITAHY

-497 DIEDQQ
+497 AIEDQQ
-503 QEADVASFEK
+503 QEADIVSFEK

-525 EELLDTVRF
+525 EETLDTVRF

-553 QNKEQPK
+553 QDKEQPK
-560 AAQEP
+560 AAPEP

-590 LNQHQRDKT
+590 PDQPQHDKA

>member
-1 MAADLQEQAV
+1 MPKNNDKLKELLEQAE
-11 QVEWK
+11 QGTK
-16 AAKITAAALKG
+16 AVFESENYRNYLATMSKFHSYSFRNSL
-27 LIEQI
+27 LI
-32 LANREKIT
+32 L
-40 HGEQS
+40 
-45 LKKLNLQGKKLESI
+45 
-59 ELTGEDM
+59 
-66 QAFKRELNKY
+66 
-76 AVDFSIKKDTET
+76 
-88 QNYTVFFKGQDVDR
+88 
-102 VYKGL
+102 
-107 QKCVENFQKGS
+107 
-118 KKPMQKPEATH
+118 MQKPEATH

-565 QKKISMKERM
+565 QKKINMKERM

-590 LNQHQRDKT
+590 LNQPQRDKT

>member
-1 MAADLQEQAV
+1 MPKNNDKLKELLEQAE
-11 QVEWK
+11 QGTK
-16 AAKITAAALKG
+16 AVFESENYRNYLATMSKFHSYSFRNSL
-27 LIEQI
+27 LI
-32 LANREKIT
+32 L
-40 HGEQS
+40 
-45 LKKLNLQGKKLESI
+45 
-59 ELTGEDM
+59 
-66 QAFKRELNKY
+66 
-76 AVDFSIKKDTET
+76 
-88 QNYTVFFKGQDVDR
+88 
-102 VYKGL
+102 
-107 QKCVENFQKGS
+107 
-118 KKPMQKPEATH
+118 MQKPEATH

-373 FTEITPDQVKNL
+373 FTEITPDQVKTL
-385 ASSFENKED
+385 ASSFEKED
-394 RTFIIY
+394 RC
-400 QLKENADNRN
+400 
-410 IRFEGLDQLRQAN
+410 
-423 IAPALPMYD
+423 
-432 KVYTGKLP
+432 
-440 AGKTLDDIFTEFNI
+440 
-454 NRPADFTGHSLSVSD
+454 
-469 IIAIKEDFGITAHY
+469 
-483 VDSFGFENLPEFAQ
+483 
-497 DIEDQQ
+497 
-503 QEADVASFEK
+503 
-513 YQGISSEEARRH
+513 H
-525 EELLDTVRF
+525 EEMLDTVRF

-590 LNQHQRDKT
+590 LNQPQRDKT
-599 AERGE
+599 AERRE

>member
-1 MAADLQEQAV
+1 MPKNNDKLKELLEQAE
-11 QVEWK
+11 QGTK
-16 AAKITAAALKG
+16 AVFESENYRNYLATMSKFHSYSFRNSL
-27 LIEQI
+27 LI
-32 LANREKIT
+32 L
-40 HGEQS
+40 
-45 LKKLNLQGKKLESI
+45 
-59 ELTGEDM
+59 
-66 QAFKRELNKY
+66 
-76 AVDFSIKKDTET
+76 
-88 QNYTVFFKGQDVDR
+88 
-102 VYKGL
+102 
-107 QKCVENFQKGS
+107 
-118 KKPMQKPEATH
+118 MQKPEATH

-240 FEEIQGGAKGFCDPV
+240 FEEIQGGSKGFCDPV

-373 FTEITPDQVKNL
+373 FTEITPDQVKTL
-385 ASSFENKED
+385 ASSFEKED
-394 RTFIIY
+394 
-400 QLKENADNRN
+400 
-410 IRFEGLDQLRQAN
+410 
-423 IAPALPMYD
+423 
-432 KVYTGKLP
+432 
-440 AGKTLDDIFTEFNI
+440 
-454 NRPADFTGHSLSVSD
+454 
-469 IIAIKEDFGITAHY
+469 
-483 VDSFGFENLPEFAQ
+483 
-497 DIEDQQ
+497 
-503 QEADVASFEK
+503 
-513 YQGISSEEARRH
+513 RRH
-525 EELLDTVRF
+525 EEMLDTVRF

-590 LNQHQRDKT
+590 LNQPQRDKT
-599 AERGE
+599 AERRE

>member
-1 MAADLQEQAV
+1 MPKNNDKLKELLEQAE
-11 QVEWK
+11 QGTK
-16 AAKITAAALKG
+16 AVFESENYRNYLATMSKFHSYSFRNSL
-27 LIEQI
+27 LI
-32 LANREKIT
+32 L
-40 HGEQS
+40 
-45 LKKLNLQGKKLESI
+45 
-59 ELTGEDM
+59 
-66 QAFKRELNKY
+66 
-76 AVDFSIKKDTET
+76 
-88 QNYTVFFKGQDVDR
+88 
-102 VYKGL
+102 
-107 QKCVENFQKGS
+107 
-118 KKPMQKPEATH
+118 MQKPEATH

-373 FTEITPDQVKNL
+373 FTEITPDQVKTL
-385 ASSFENKED
+385 ASSFEKED
-394 RTFIIY
+394 
-400 QLKENADNRN
+400 
-410 IRFEGLDQLRQAN
+410 
-423 IAPALPMYD
+423 
-432 KVYTGKLP
+432 
-440 AGKTLDDIFTEFNI
+440 
-454 NRPADFTGHSLSVSD
+454 
-469 IIAIKEDFGITAHY
+469 
-483 VDSFGFENLPEFAQ
+483 
-497 DIEDQQ
+497 
-503 QEADVASFEK
+503 
-513 YQGISSEEARRH
+513 RRH
-525 EELLDTVRF
+525 EEMLDTVRF

-565 QKKISMKERM
+565 QKKISMRERM

-590 LNQHQRDKT
+590 LNQPQRDKT
-599 AERGE
+599 AERRE

>member
-1 MAADLQEQAV
+1 M
-11 QVEWK
+11 
-16 AAKITAAALKG
+16 
-27 LIEQI
+27 
-32 LANREKIT
+32 
-40 HGEQS
+40 
-45 LKKLNLQGKKLESI
+45 
-59 ELTGEDM
+59 
-66 QAFKRELNKY
+66 
-76 AVDFSIKKDTET
+76 
-88 QNYTVFFKGQDVDR
+88 
-102 VYKGL
+102 
-107 QKCVENFQKGS
+107 
-118 KKPMQKPEATH
+118 
-129 VAGYAAWKKKFNRQ
+129 
-143 VQRGESGIQIVGY
+143 
-156 SPRKVNVE
+156 
-164 QEKKDSSGNTIIG
+164 
-177 ADGKPVMEK
+177 
-186 VTRQVPSYVPVS
+186 
-198 VFDVSQTEGEPLPQ
+198 
-212 LVNELNGSVE
+212 
-222 AYQDLMQ
+222 
-229 AIRDVSPFPVS
+229 
-240 FEEIQGGAKGFCDPV
+240 
-255 TQRIVIQQ
+255 
-263 GMSEAQ
+263 
-269 SVKTAIHEVTH
+269 
-280 ADLHAPEQNLIL
+280 
-292 ADRTD
+292 
-297 RRTREIEA
+297 
-305 ESTAFV
+305 
-311 VCEHYG
+311 
-317 IDTSDYTFPYL
+317 
-328 ASWSSSKELAE
+328 
-339 LQSSLET
+339 QSSLET

-373 FTEITPDQVKNL
+373 FTEITPDQVKTL
-385 ASSFENKED
+385 ASSFEKED
-394 RTFIIY
+394 RPFIIY
-400 QLKENADNRN
+400 QLKESADNRN

-525 EELLDTVRF
+525 EEMLDTVRF

-590 LNQHQRDKT
+590 LNQPQRDKT